1 MKKHAAKKPPSI
13 NTQDD
18 SCSDCLKSD
27 LVSPAKMK
35 VEPLILKGFYE
46 NIVC

>member
-1 MKKHAAKKPPSI
+1 MKKHAAEKHPSI
-13 NTQDD
+13 NTQND

-27 LVSPAKMK
+27 LVSTAKMK